1 MIKQDRKTPIVEDG
15 IVVGTG
21 SNKYEMRN
29 PVGRFL
35 LHQFDQSIAELISTV
50 RPRTILEVGC
60 GEGHVT
66 NILLNNTKAFIH
78 CTDISDKILDIAKNA
93 ILSPRRVSFEKRN
106 IYDLKSDTDQAE
118 LVVCCEVL
126 EHLNNP
132 YLGLDKLASVASPY
146 CILSVPRE
154 PIFRTLN
161 FLRGAYLPQFGN
173 SPGHIQHWSTKGFV
187 RLVQTKFEIIE
198 VRSLLPWTVLLARIR

>member
-1 MIKQDRKTPIVEDG
+1 MTKQDRKIPLIEDG

-35 LHQFDQSIAELISTV
+35 LHQFDWAIAELISKISPT
-50 RPRTILEVGC
+50 TILEVGC

-66 NILLNNTKAFIH
+66 NILLSNTDALIH
-78 CTDISDKILDIAKNA
+78 CTDVSDRIIDIAKST
-93 ILSPRRVSFEKRN
+93 ITSTRVSFEKRS
-106 IYDLKSDTDQAE
+106 IYDLRSDTNRAE

-126 EHLNNP
+126 EHLKNP
-132 YLGLDKLASVASPY
+132 ILGLEKLASVASPY

-154 PIFRTLN
+154 PIFRALN
-161 FLRGAYLPQFGN
+161 FLRGAYLEQFGN
-173 SPGHIQHWSTKGFV
+173 SPGHIQHWSKKGFI
-187 RLVQTKFEIIE
+187 RLVETKFEILE
-198 VRSLLPWTVLLARIR
+198 VNSLLPWTALLARVR